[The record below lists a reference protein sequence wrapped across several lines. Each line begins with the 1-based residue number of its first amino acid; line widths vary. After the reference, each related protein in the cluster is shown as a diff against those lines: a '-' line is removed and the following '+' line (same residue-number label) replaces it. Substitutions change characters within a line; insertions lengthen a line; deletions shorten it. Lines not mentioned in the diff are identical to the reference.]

1 MTHVMVPDGVLP
13 WWLSVAGWVVAVAL
27 LGLALWRLR
36 GTTAARTVPLVGVMT
51 ALMVVIMSIEL
62 VPIGYELHL
71 TALTGMVI
79 GPWYGMITAL
89 LFNVLRALIG
99 DGAFTNIGLNTV
111 ITGLEIAL
119 GAAMWRVLAPLA
131 RRRAPLAGCRH
142 VLSVSVVATGAFVGV
157 IALSTVEPSKLIET
171 GAFNVSAGTFGEAP
185 LANGLLSVHLTEAE
199 GEEEAAGEGEQPG
212 LGGFTL
218 ALLVLAPIGALVEAI
233 ISGAIVSFIARVRP
247 HLLGLRPRPSPNLG
261 A

>member
-1 MTHVMVPDGVLP
+1 MVPDGVLP
-13 WWLSVAGWVVAVAL
+13 WWLSVAGWIVAIAL

-36 GTTAARTVPLVGVMT
+36 GISAARTVPLVGVMT
-51 ALMVVIMSIEL
+51 ALMVVIMSVEL

-79 GPWYGMITAL
+79 GPWYGLIAAL

-119 GAAMWRVLAPLA
+119 GAALWRILAPLA
-131 RRRAPLAGCRH
+131 RRRAPLAAGAATF
-142 VLSVSVVATGAFVGV
+142 VSLVIATGAFVGV

-171 GAFNVSAGTFGEAP
+171 GAFSVGAGRFSDAP
-185 LANGLLSVHLTEAE
+185 LANGLLSVRLTEAQ
-199 GEEEAAGEGEQPG
+199 GEEEASGEAEGPG
-212 LGGFTL
+212 LGGFAL
-218 ALLVLAPIGALVEAI
+218 ALLVLAPLGALVEAI
-233 ISGAIVSFIARVRP
+233 LTGAIVSFIGRVRP
-247 HLLGLRPRPSPNLG
+247 HLLGLTPPAPAG
-261 A
+261 T